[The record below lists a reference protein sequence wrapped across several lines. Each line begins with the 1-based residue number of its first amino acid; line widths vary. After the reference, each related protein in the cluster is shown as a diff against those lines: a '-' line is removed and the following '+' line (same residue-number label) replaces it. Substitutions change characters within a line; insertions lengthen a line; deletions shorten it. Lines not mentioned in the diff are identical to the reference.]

1 MGGVGAQALR
11 AMSTRWVLHVD
22 LDQFQAAVEVRR
34 NPDLAGLPVIVGG
47 NGDPSEPR
55 KVVTCASYPAREFGV
70 HAGMPLRT
78 AARKCP
84 DATFLPLDTD
94 AYDEASEEV
103 MGLLRDF
110 GHPVEVWG
118 WDEAYVGA
126 DVDDPVHLAE
136 QIREVVAAGTGL
148 SCSVGISDNK
158 QRAKVATGF
167 GKPAGIYALTEDNWM
182 AVMGD
187 REVDALWGVGPK
199 TAKKLAGMGITTV
212 ADLASTDAQL
222 LTSTFGPT
230 TGLWILLLAKGGGD
244 TDVSAEPWVPRS
256 RSHVITFPRD
266 LTDRAEIDSAVVEL
280 ANQTL
285 EEIVGQGRVVTRVAV
300 TVRTKTFFTRTKI
313 RKLPSVS
320 TDAETITRT
329 ALELLGQFELDRP
342 VRLLGVRLE
351 LAPPDGE
358 HPRRAF
364 RSAGRRRDPVLG
376 FRRAL
381 ATVQRFQNVSTV
393 RTARATRPRRWPQ
406 RAREEDVD
414 LPHRQAVGPPHR
426 SLQQVQRPDVGRR
439 VNQESIT
446 AHAPKDP
453 VRDVF
458 G

>member
-1 MGGVGAQALR
+1 M
-11 AMSTRWVLHVD
+11 TPRWVLHVD

-34 NPDLAGLPVIVGG
+34 HPELAGLPIIVGG
-47 NGDPSEPR
+47 NGDPMEPR
-55 KVVTCASYPAREFGV
+55 KVVTCASYPARKFGV

-103 MGLLRDF
+103 MSRLRDF

-126 DVDDPVHLAE
+126 DVERPIELAE
-136 QIREVVAAGTGL
+136 RIREVIAAETGL

-167 GKPAGIYALTEDNWM
+167 GKPAGIYQLTDDNWM

-212 ADLASTDAQL
+212 ADLAATDATL

-244 TDVSAEPWVPRS
+244 TNVSAEPWVPRS

-266 LTDRAEIDSAVVEL
+266 LTDRAEIDASVVEL
-280 ANQTL
+280 AHQTL
-285 EEIVGQGRVVTRVAV
+285 AEIVDQGRVVTRVAV
-300 TVRTKTFFTRTKI
+300 TVRTKTFYTRTKI
-313 RKLPSVS
+313 RKLPSPSV
-320 TDAETITRT
+320 DVEVITRM
-329 ALELLGQFELDRP
+329 ALDLLGEFELDRP
-342 VRLLGVRLE
+342 IRLLGVRLE
-351 LAPPDGE
+351 LAPPEG
-358 HPRRAF
+358 
-364 RSAGRRRDPVLG
+364 GY
-376 FRRAL
+376 
-381 ATVQRFQNVSTV
+381 
-393 RTARATRPRRWPQ
+393 
-406 RAREEDVD
+406 
-414 LPHRQAVGPPHR
+414 
-426 SLQQVQRPDVGRR
+426 
-439 VNQESIT
+439 
-446 AHAPKDP
+446 
-453 VRDVF
+453 
-458 G
+458 